1 MTRNVGSQSLQ
12 EDISG
17 DDVYITRP
25 SKVEKHDAE
34 SEQRTNFSSSSSEE
48 CFVTPMGG
56 QGANSFV
63 TKSKQTEDEC
73 ILKGENEQESSFE
86 GNSQELIASAKTQ
99 VNLSRGDNKNTTEN
113 RTLHHEASPEIA
125 VTKENSEKD
134 PVIALNENEKR
145 AFDDNRKQNKVLN
158 TANDASS
165 SPDKSEKTEAKNSD
179 LPEELLLK
187 DTNVKEADTLLTKN
201 PAARDV
207 VETIDKDPE
216 RVQDAPSVDGDQFWY
231 WDYEKDTWVLCDDDE
246 DWEVCIILCKFLPIS
261 NTQCSIA
268 GLV

>member
-48 CFVTPMGG
+48 CFVTPIGG

-99 VNLSRGDNKNTTEN
+99 INPSRGDDKITTEN
-113 RTLHHEASPEIA
+113 RTLHHEASPEIR

-134 PVIALNENEKR
+134 PVIALNENEKH
-145 AFDDNRKQNKVLN
+145 AFDDNRKQNKLLN
-158 TANDASS
+158 SANDASS

-187 DTNVKEADTLLTKN
+187 DTNVKEANTLLTEN
-201 PAARDV
+201 PAAGDV
-207 VETIDKDPE
+207 VETIDKDAE
-216 RVQDAPSVDGDQFWY
+216 EVQDAPSVDGDQFWY

-246 DWEVCIILCKFLPIS
+246 DWEVCIILCKFLH
-261 NTQCSIA
+261 NYKYTV
-268 GLV
+268 LN